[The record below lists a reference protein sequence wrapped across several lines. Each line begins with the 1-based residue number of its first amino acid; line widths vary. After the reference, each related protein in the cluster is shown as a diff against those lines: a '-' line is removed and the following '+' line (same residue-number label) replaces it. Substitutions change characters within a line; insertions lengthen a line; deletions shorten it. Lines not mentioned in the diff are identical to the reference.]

1 MTFEGFDWQKVL
13 DTWDV
18 KEEQKKA
25 DFIEFLYD
33 LYKPDNGLYTGLW
46 QQFKDDIAWSMRDK
60 FFEKE
65 LVFKRVEP

>member
-46 QQFKDDIAWSMRDK
+46 QQFKDDIARSMRDK